1 MTLHTPMPLIEL
13 ALEGKYAFLRAI
25 SGEGVEPDA
34 TPDATPDTA
43 NGPLD
48 LMAHLRRRAQGA

>member
-1 MTLHTPMPLIEL
+1 VTLHTPMPLIEL

-25 SGEGVEPDA
+25 SGIADEPE
-34 TPDATPDTA
+34 TTPDTA

-48 LMAHLRRRAQGA
+48 LMAHLRRRAAQG

>member
-1 MTLHTPMPLIEL
+1 MPLIEL

-25 SGEGVEPDA
+25 SGVADDEPAPTVEPGVG
-34 TPDATPDTA
+34 

-48 LMAHLRRRAQGA
+48 LMAYLRRRAQGL

>member
-13 ALEGKYAFLRAI
+13 AMEGRYAYLRAI
-25 SGEGVEPDA
+25 SGVPDEPEPERQTA
-34 TPDATPDTA
+34 A

-48 LMAHLRRRAQGA
+48 LIAYLRRRAEG